1 MPIRRKQMARLINT
15 ASGDPGVISTLEVYT
30 LDEAKRRLR
39 WTDSAVRSAK
49 RRGLRLIKCGKR
61 KYVSG
66 QELLRF
72 LESISPENN

>member
-1 MPIRRKQMARLINT
+1 MKKSNDSAVSSPLLA
-15 ASGDPGVISTLEVYT
+15 GVVSTLEVYT

-61 KYVSG
+61 KYVTG

-72 LESISPENN
+72 LESMPSTN

>member
-1 MPIRRKQMARLINT
+1 MTRTDNT
-15 ASGDPGVISTLEVYT
+15 GFPGRSYQSGVISTNEVYT

-39 WTDSAVRSAK
+39 WTDSSVRSAK

-66 QELLRF
+66 QELFRF
-72 LESISPENN
+72 LESISSSD

>member
-1 MPIRRKQMARLINT
+1 MHTESKASKRASTPVT
-15 ASGDPGVISTLEVYT
+15 AGVVSTLELYT

-49 RRGLRLIKCGKR
+49 RRGLRLIKSGKR

-72 LESISPENN
+72 LESLPSEN

>member
-1 MPIRRKQMARLINT
+1 MANQLNT
-15 ASGDPGVISTLEVYT
+15 SIEHASPGVISTLEIYA

-72 LESISPENN
+72 FDSIST

>member
-1 MPIRRKQMARLINT
+1 MSQIDN
-15 ASGDPGVISTLEVYT
+15 SGFIAKSTQPGVISTLEIYT

-39 WTDSAVRSAK
+39 WTDSAVRSAR

-61 KYVSG
+61 KYLSG

-72 LESISPENN
+72 LESISSED

>member
-1 MPIRRKQMARLINT
+1 MSQTNNSEFLAKNPQ
-15 ASGDPGVISTLEVYT
+15 SGVISTLEVYT

-72 LESISPENN
+72 LESIPSDN